1 MTSPRTSPSE
11 PAVVPLLYKPEEA
24 AVQLRI
30 SRTKVYALLR
40 TGQIRSVKIDGSR
53 RIPVAALVEYIESL
67 ERRAA

>member
-1 MTSPRTSPSE
+1 MPTPVLP
-11 PAVVPLLYKPEEA
+11 PLLYKPEEA

-40 TGQIRSVKIDGSR
+40 TGEIRSVKIDGSR
-53 RIPVAALVEYIESL
+53 RIPVAALTDYIADL